1 MTFLKLLG
9 AFFELAKVLI
19 SIPFAYRMHPCA
31 KNYGYGDFL
40 SKKDL
45 GLFIILLCMNIFTT
59 SEQNNNT
66 ALLTMFIYINVGVYW
81 G

>member
-9 AFFELAKVLI
+9 AFFELAKVMI
-19 SIPFAYRMHPCA
+19 NNPFACRMHPCA
-31 KNYGYGDFL
+31 KDYVCGDFL

-59 SEQNNNT
+59 SEQSNNT
-66 ALLTMFIYINVGVYW
+66 AWLTKFIYINAGLYW